1 MDTPAAPL
9 SWLRLPEAPR
19 TPDVEAVYAGTR
31 ARLGYERNGQRV
43 QAHRPRLLAAAEALS
58 DAVNRDP
65 DSELSPREK
74 ELLALVTSVENRC
87 VPCVFS
93 HAAALRKHTGDPLLV
108 AALEVN
114 WRHAG
119 LPPREAALAGYAERL
134 TRRPAEVTDAD
145 LDALRGAGL
154 SETAILE
161 AAAVVAYFN
170 LSNRLNSG
178 LGIAPNA
185 EAYAANR

>member
-1 MDTPAAPL
+1 MDAQSPRI

-19 TPDVEAVYAGTR
+19 TPEVQAVYAQTR
-31 ARLGYERNGQRV
+31 ARIGYERNGQRV

-93 HAAALRKHTGDPLLV
+93 HAAALRRHTGDPLLV
-108 AALEVN
+108 AAIEVN
-114 WRHAG
+114 WRHAA
-119 LPPREAALAGYAERL
+119 LSPREAALAAYAERL
-134 TRRPAEVTDAD
+134 TRAPAGATEAD
-145 LDALRGAGL
+145 LDALRTAGL
-154 SETAILE
+154 TETAILE
-161 AAAVVAYFN
+161 AVAVIAYFN
-170 LSNRLNSG
+170 LSNRLNAG
-178 LGIAPNA
+178 LGVAPNA
-185 EAYAANR
+185 EAYAAHR

>member
-1 MDTPAAPL
+1 MDAHAPRL
-9 SWLRLPEAPR
+9 SWLDLPEAPR
-19 TPDVEAVYAGTR
+19 TPEVEAVLAQTR
-31 ARLGYERNGQRV
+31 ARLGYERNGQHV

-65 DSELSPREK
+65 DAELSPREK

-87 VPCVFS
+87 VPCVFA

-108 AALEVN
+108 AAVEVN
-114 WRHAG
+114 WRHAA
-119 LPPREAALAGYAERL
+119 LTPREAALAAYAECL
-134 TRRPAEVTDAD
+134 TRAPAAVTRAD
-145 LDALRGAGL
+145 LDRLREAGL
-154 SETAILE
+154 GETAILE
-161 AAAVVAYFN
+161 AAAVIAYFN

-178 LGIAPNA
+178 LGVAPNA